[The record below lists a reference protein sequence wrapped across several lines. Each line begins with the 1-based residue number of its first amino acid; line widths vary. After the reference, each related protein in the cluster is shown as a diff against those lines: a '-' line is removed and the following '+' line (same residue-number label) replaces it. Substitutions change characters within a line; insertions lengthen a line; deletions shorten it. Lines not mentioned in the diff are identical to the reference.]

1 MTAPSKREW
10 NAEIVEQGMALSDLV
25 FALVRAECES
35 KALGADI
42 GLYALAH
49 TMGAMCAGAEF
60 SGSVVSGE
68 ATLRMYAKL
77 AEAGFGRM
85 LEAARAN
92 AARPGAGGLH

>member
-1 MTAPSKREW
+1 MRAPSEGEW
-10 NAEIVEQGMALSDLV
+10 NAEIVERGMALSELV

-35 KALGADI
+35 RALGADI

-49 TMGAMCAGAEF
+49 TMAAMCAGAEF
-60 SGSVVSGE
+60 SGAVVSGE

-77 AEAGFGRM
+77 AEAGVGGM
-85 LEAARAN
+85 LEAARAS